1 MVLFRVGFVLLSL
14 ILLIACGDSSSRLL
28 PSIHTHSYVMREAS
42 LLSSDGSLYI
52 VLTDDDVNGL
62 NRGQAFWVP
71 VTRIST
77 AINTQAEYT
86 VVRVRGRR
94 LGRGEVNLAE
104 VYDAMI
110 VVRTGRLKDQ
120 WDEFIAEQKE
130 RIYGPKDVHP
140 PDVSVETR

>member
-1 MVLFRVGFVLLSL
+1 MVLFRAGFVLLSL
-14 ILLIACGDSSSRLL
+14 ILLIACGDSSSH
-28 PSIHTHSYVMREAS
+28 PPPNTHTHSYVMREAS

-52 VLTDDDVNGL
+52 VLADDNVNGL

-86 VVRVRGRR
+86 VVQVRGRR
-94 LGRGEVNLAE
+94 LGRDAINLAE
-104 VYDAMI
+104 VYDVMI
-110 VVRTGRLKDQ
+110 VVRTGRLKDE

-130 RIYGPKDVHP
+130 RIYGPRDVFP
-140 PDVSVETR
+140 PQQQDSR